1 MRRMLIVSIALVV
14 MFSAVAAGA
23 ATWRVSQDG
32 TGDAFTIQAGID
44 LAGNGDVVIV
54 APGTYSGTGNYN
66 VTFNGKNITVMSQ
79 AGPFD
84 TVIDCQTL
92 GQAFQFTGGESYDA
106 TLEGFTIKNG
116 NGSFG
121 GAIYCDGAS
130 PTIRYNLFCDN
141 LAWNSGGAID
151 IRNGSPTLYNNTFH
165 GNGAPS
171 GGAVMFGPGSNA
183 QFWQNLVCASTSGG
197 AFACTGAGGG
207 TFVAC
212 NDIYAN
218 VGGSVVCVGSG
229 NNNFSMDPL
238 FCGVPGSDNYFL
250 QQTSPCTANFSPCAA
265 PVGAMG
271 VACTTTA
278 TESVTWGQIKSMYR

>member
-1 MRRMLIVSIALVV
+1 
-14 MFSAVAAGA
+14 
-23 ATWRVSQDG
+23 
-32 TGDAFTIQAGID
+32 
-44 LAGNGDVVIV
+44 
-54 APGTYSGTGNYN
+54 
-66 VTFNGKNITVMSQ
+66 
-79 AGPFD
+79 
-84 TVIDCQTL
+84 
-92 GQAFQFTGGESYDA
+92 
-106 TLEGFTIKNG
+106 
-116 NGSFG
+116 
-121 GAIYCDGAS
+121 
-130 PTIRYNLFCDN
+130 
-141 LAWNSGGAID
+141 
-151 IRNGSPTLYNNTFH
+151 
-165 GNGAPS
+165 
-171 GGAVMFGPGSNA
+171 MFGPGSNA